1 LDKVIS
7 VEVSRPKKSR
17 SAREQEDEDEVL
29 VIERIEYEE
38 NQLIKFDV
46 LVNDEPDSPGG
57 PDKSEFAGSFVN
69 VPHKHAKKSKTT
81 MVLGITGLLE
91 DLEAEGDDTLV
102 VTLVPRS
109 GGDSVTVANVK
120 IEFVAD

>member
-1 LDKVIS
+1 
-7 VEVSRPKKSR
+7 
-17 SAREQEDEDEVL
+17 
-29 VIERIEYEE
+29 
-38 NQLIKFDV
+38 
-46 LVNDEPDSPGG
+46 
-57 PDKSEFAGSFVN
+57 